1 MESVFLLLVIFYGLV
16 GFLSPCTWN
25 LNVFLI
31 ANAKQK
37 GYIHIFL
44 FLFFRVLLFSVL
56 GGIFYLISKFVQ
68 LKLTHLVFI
77 HMVVAFFLFFGNFFI
92 RRFKVAPIDFSL
104 QALFPNLNV
113 PAGTAIGLNFPYC
126 AIPYFILLQSYGLY
140 LDSHYPF
147 SFSVLFA
154 VLSGVPSLLTFFL
167 SKDMFKKINEFIPLV
182 PYISGFVVLIFG
194 LYLFNEVFLEHF
206 SLLDFVKSEHS
217 FWVSVF
223 IAFILG
229 LLTSVG
235 PSTLPFLPV
244 VAGILVSQAKSKR
257 EVALNIFAFTL
268 SFIIAHIIVAVVAF
282 YGFVVVN
289 KLFNVQL
296 FNILLAGILVI
307 LGLNFIGI
315 FNFAIRLPQ
324 PKVIKA
330 KGFIG
335 SFLLGLVYTF
345 SICPSCT
352 GFLLGAIALSIATE
366 NLILAVIV
374 MVVYALGR
382 SVVLFL
388 LGFLFNIK
396 SIQDFIRNNYILAKR
411 IVGVIFII
419 LSVYFLQRGL

>member
-1 MESVFLLLVIFYGLV
+1 METIFMLLVIFYGLV

-25 LNVFLI
+25 LNAILI

-44 FLFFRVLLFSVL
+44 FLFFRIFLFSVL
-56 GGIFYLISKFVQ
+56 GGIFFFISKFVR
-68 LKLTHLVFI
+68 LELTHLVFI
-77 HMVVAFFLFFGNFFI
+77 HIVIAFFLFFGNFLI
-92 RRFKVAPIDFSL
+92 RKFKIAPVDFSL
-104 QALFPNLNV
+104 QAFFPNLNV
-113 PAGTAIGLNFPYC
+113 PAGIAIGLNFPYC
-126 AIPYFILLQSYGLY
+126 AIPYFALLQSYGLY

-147 SFSVLFA
+147 TFSILFA

-167 SKDMFKKINEFIPLV
+167 SKDAFKKINEFIPLV

-206 SLLDFVKSEHS
+206 SLLEFVKSEHS
-217 FWVSVF
+217 FWVSIF

-244 VAGILVSQAKSKR
+244 VAGILVSQAQSKK
-257 EVALNIFAFTL
+257 EVVLNIFAFTL
-268 SFIIAHIIVAVVAF
+268 SFITAHIIVATVAF

-307 LGLNFIGI
+307 LGLNFIGV
-315 FNFAIRLPQ
+315 FNLAIRLPQ

-352 GFLLGAIALSIATE
+352 GFLLGAVALSIATE
-366 NLILAVIV
+366 NLILAIIV
-374 MVVYALGR
+374 MVIYALGR
-382 SVVLFL
+382 STVLFL
-388 LGFLFNIK
+388 LGFIFNIR
-396 SIQDFIRNNYILAKR
+396 SVQDFIKNNYIFVKKL
-411 IVGVIFII
+411 VGIIFII